1 MDKVDWKQLGMYL
14 LLIVFLVFNITF
26 QEVFAKGWGTTFLKP
41 ACWFLLTIYA
51 IFIFKTGKIRAR
63 NKKDKQQIVIISLM
77 IYFMIYFTSGLIIG
91 YKNSP
96 YAHSI
101 FAIVSNL
108 WKFIP
113 VIIMQEYVRFIMV
126 THTKKRFWIYAI
138 IVVLF
143 VLLDLNFQSFFTEMG
158 QATSA
163 FKYVSSTILPL
174 IFTNILLVYLDST
187 CGYRP
192 AMIYRSSF
200 ELFYLLVPIFP
211 DTDWFLTG
219 MFQMLL
225 PIVIFINITYID
237 ERADRTLSNRVIKK
251 KKPLYLIPQF
261 FLFIVFVGFVAGFF
275 KYKPIAV
282 LSNSMVPVFSR
293 GDLVIVEKISDKEK
307 NNLKVGTIIEFEH
320 GSATIMHRI
329 NRITEDEFGNRLY
342 VTKGDNN
349 NVVDSDKVKP
359 SQVHSVIHHSVPL
372 LGYPS
377 VWLYEIFN
385 KALSM

>member
-138 IVVLF
+138 I
-143 VLLDLNFQSFFTEMG
+143 SKT
-158 QATSA
+158 
-163 FKYVSSTILPL
+163 
-174 IFTNILLVYLDST
+174 
-187 CGYRP
+187 
-192 AMIYRSSF
+192 
-200 ELFYLLVPIFP
+200 
-211 DTDWFLTG
+211 
-219 MFQMLL
+219 
-225 PIVIFINITYID
+225 
-237 ERADRTLSNRVIKK
+237 
-251 KKPLYLIPQF
+251 
-261 FLFIVFVGFVAGFF
+261 
-275 KYKPIAV
+275 
-282 LSNSMVPVFSR
+282 
-293 GDLVIVEKISDKEK
+293 
-307 NNLKVGTIIEFEH
+307 
-320 GSATIMHRI
+320 
-329 NRITEDEFGNRLY
+329 
-342 VTKGDNN
+342 
-349 NVVDSDKVKP
+349 
-359 SQVHSVIHHSVPL
+359 
-372 LGYPS
+372 
-377 VWLYEIFN
+377 
-385 KALSM
+385 